1 MSRYEGPVFSE
12 QDFRTPL
19 QGNPHSIK
27 KTRFTNYLENQEKK
41 EAIHPEVDHSMHPST
56 YISNNLME
64 PSDTMPFLRHNKESF
79 ISYRDKETVQDEDAF
94 AAKKKRLQDEKRNIS
109 RIQSD
114 EHSYASYKSRRPFQ
128 LTEIPEPLKGWNDRK
143 QKEIDYVFITGLLE
157 KESTDLLLF
166 EVSFLE
172 EYESHEKETLQSK
185 DEIHPLHGKAKRAM
199 NRSLLGIMAQE
210 SSFDVSDT
218 FTKEPDSEEETVGH
232 SYF

>member
-1 MSRYEGPVFSE
+1 MSRYEGPVFSK

-27 KTRFTNYLENQEKK
+27 KTRFPNYLENQEKK
-41 EAIHPEVDHSMHPST
+41 EAIQPEADHSMHPSS
-56 YISNNLME
+56 YISHNLME
-64 PSDTMPFLRHNKESF
+64 PSDTMPFLRHNKEAF

-94 AAKKKRLQDEKRNIS
+94 AAKKKHLQDEKRNIR

-128 LTEIPEPLKGWNDRK
+128 LTKIPEPLKGWNDIK
-143 QKEIDYVFITGLLE
+143 QKGIDYVFITGLLE
-157 KESTDLLLF
+157 KESADLLLF
-166 EVSFLE
+166 EDSFLE
-172 EYESHEKETLQSK
+172 EYESHEKDTPQSK
-185 DEIHPLHGKAKRAM
+185 DEIHPLYGKAKRAM

-218 FTKEPDSEEETVGH
+218 FTKEPDTEKETIGH